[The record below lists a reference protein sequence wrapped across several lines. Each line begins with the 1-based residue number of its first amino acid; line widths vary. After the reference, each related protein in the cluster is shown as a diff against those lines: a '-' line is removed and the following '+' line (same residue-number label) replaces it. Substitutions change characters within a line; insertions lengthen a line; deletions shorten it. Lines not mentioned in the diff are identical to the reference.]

1 MDRRRF
7 LLTGLA
13 GAVVAPLGAGAQQ
26 AGKVWR
32 IGFVSN
38 SSPVS
43 GEALAG
49 AFRQGL
55 TDLGWVDGQNVA
67 IEYRW
72 AEGDLG
78 RHSRL
83 TAELVAQKVDVLVL
97 AGTVAARAALQATR
111 TIPIVEAAVGD
122 PVESGLAVSLA
133 RPGGNLTGL
142 AWQSGELV
150 TKQLQLLREALP
162 RATRMVALRHAVST
176 PSRTVLQG
184 AAQSLGVKLDVIDV
198 GVPADLP
205 RAFGSARRARAEALI
220 VVPSPLFYSERRRL
234 TELATL
240 HRLPAIYE
248 VKAFVDEGGLASYGP
263 SFPEMFRR
271 AATYVDKILKG
282 ANPGGLPMEQPTK
295 FELVINLKTAKALGL
310 TIPPSLLAR
319 ADQVIE

>member
-1 MDRRRF
+1 AM
-7 LLTGLA
+7 
-13 GAVVAPLGAGAQQ
+13 
-26 AGKVWR
+26 
-32 IGFVSN
+32 
-38 SSPVS
+38 
-43 GEALAG
+43 
-49 AFRQGL
+49 
-55 TDLGWVDGQNVA
+55 
-67 IEYRW
+67 
-72 AEGDLG
+72 
-78 RHSRL
+78 
-83 TAELVAQKVDVLVL
+83 
-97 AGTVAARAALQATR
+97 
-111 TIPIVEAAVGD
+111 
-122 PVESGLAVSLA
+122 SLA
-133 RPGGNLTGL
+133 RPGGNPTGL

-205 RAFGSARRARAEALI
+205 RACGSARRARAEALI

-271 AATYVDKILKG
+271 AATYVDKILKEMG
-282 ANPGGLPMEQPTK
+282 
-295 FELVINLKTAKALGL
+295 
-310 TIPPSLLAR
+310 R
-319 ADQVIE
+319 AH